1 MKSEQGQAQGFPWV
15 KAQCQNSAAE
25 ACLLNAITPWYTE
38 NKENYHCKELTACR
52 SLLTCSTAHMSSVN
66 TQSDLAWNYE
76 NNREEEAARLRKELA
91 DKEKEVF

>member
-1 MKSEQGQAQGFPWV
+1 
-15 KAQCQNSAAE
+15 
-25 ACLLNAITPWYTE
+25 
-38 NKENYHCKELTACR
+38 
-52 SLLTCSTAHMSSVN
+52 MSSVN